1 MVVAVAVTII
11 SNAISRAAAVLA
23 QVIVGLY
30 LTESEVGAFAI
41 ALGIN
46 GFCCVMR
53 SGGLSYCLPTLR
65 ADEYDRA
72 AGRYLAWGL
81 TFASFGGILT
91 AVSAGVAPKLPW
103 LQAAADAPGLAPSLL
118 LLAVRQFL
126 VPLGLLARSRMA
138 VNLRFGELAKLDSAI
153 AILRLA
159 LTWVCA
165 HEGLGTLA
173 MVIPIVATSV
183 AETIYCLCVAG
194 LTRES
199 FRARGSTLR
208 AMAHHMSWPI
218 AVASLTSIG
227 VECHYLIIG
236 TMIPIATV
244 GVFYFALQL
253 AMQPV
258 MMVGLAFQR
267 VFAPLLSRIRGDRE
281 AESHLV
287 SRVFMGAM
295 LLVPVTT
302 LSIGGLFPYVERMV
316 WDGRWAEAAIPVAW
330 LSVGATFSTAT
341 SVLVGPLMGARHFKA
356 LAGIELSRT
365 LGVFGGAMA
374 GALLAAALPPQ
385 GSVFLQPAA
394 IVAAMT
400 SVGITMTS
408 VIQLG
413 RIMRH
418 YGLPWG
424 DIAHHLVYGPTLSVL
439 TVVGAVSVADSA
451 ANSFT
456 LPAGRTGA
464 AIELAIATCVFSGIT
479 ILAFRTLA
487 ESTVRAVAQLLPA
500 PWQGLFRKVLLLG
513 PSDDEA

>member
-1 MVVAVAVTII
+1 MVLAVAVTII
-11 SNAISRAAAVLA
+11 SNVISRAAAVLA

-30 LTESEVGAFAI
+30 LTESEVGTFAL

-53 SGGLSYCLPTLR
+53 SGGLSYLLPTLR

-72 AGRYLAWGL
+72 AGRYFAWGL
-81 TFASFGGILT
+81 AFACFGGALT
-91 AVSAGVAPKLPW
+91 VMSAGVAPELPW
-103 LQAAADAPGLAPSLL
+103 LQAAADSPGLAPSLL
-118 LLAVRQFL
+118 LLAVRQFT

-138 VNLRFGELAKLDSAI
+138 VHLRFGELAKLDSVM

-159 LTWVCA
+159 LTWACA
-165 HEGLGTLA
+165 HAGFGTLA

-183 AETIYCLCVAG
+183 AETVYCLCVAG
-194 LTRES
+194 LTRDC

-208 AMAHHMSWPI
+208 AMAHHMGWPV
-218 AVASLTSIG
+218 AVATLTSIG
-227 VECHYLIIG
+227 FECHYLVIG
-236 TMIPIATV
+236 IMIPIETV
-244 GVFYFALQL
+244 GIFYFALQL

-258 MMVGLAFQR
+258 MMVGMAFQR
-267 VFAPLLSRIRGDRE
+267 VFAPLLARIRGDRE

-302 LSIGGLFPYVERMV
+302 LSIGGLFPFVERVV

-330 LSVGATFSTAT
+330 LSFAATFSTAT
-341 SVLVGPLMGARHFKA
+341 SVLVGPLMGARHYKV

-374 GALLAAALPPQ
+374 GGLLCVVLPPQ
-385 GSVFLQPAA
+385 ESPLLQPAG
-394 IVAAMT
+394 IVAATT

-408 VIQLG
+408 VVQLA

-424 DIAHHLVYGPTLSVL
+424 EIVHHLVYGPTLSVL
-439 TVVGAVSVADSA
+439 TAVGAVSLAHSAADSF
-451 ANSFT
+451 N
-456 LPAGRTGA
+456 LPAGRSGA
-464 AIELAIATCVFSGIT
+464 AIELSIAASVFSAIT

-487 ESTVRAVAQLLPA
+487 ESTVRAVAELLPA
-500 PWQGLFRKVLLLG
+500 PWRALFRRVLFLG
-513 PSDDEA
+513 PSDGSA